1 MQVQLSSTT
10 NQQQKMEQSFQAQ
23 GEIDASS
30 NVNGQHLPKYNPQPD
45 TIQEFNKTN
54 KKDVLIR
61 ACPVTEIP
69 FTIPQ
74 I

>member
-30 NVNGQHLPKYNPQPD
+30 NVNWQHLPKYNPQPD
-45 TIQEFNKTN
+45 TIQEFNK
-54 KKDVLIR
+54 DDLIR